1 MSEKVYD
8 LMNWADVEEIEYSES
23 QNPKGILGPHK
34 IDGGTMVQV
43 YLPHAVSV
51 NLMWEREIQ
60 PMEAADNEGFF
71 ALWVPAADFDYQLE
85 VTYDN
90 GYETILEDPY
100 NPKFKSVFTEEDYRG
115 FAEGTA
121 CHLYQKLGAHPMELA
136 GVPGVNF
143 AVFAP
148 EAERVSVVGNFNLW
162 DGRRHQMQ
170 RDTFSGVFELFIPG
184 LTVGELYKYE
194 IKTKAGEPILKADPY
209 GCYSELRP
217 ATASIVWDL
226 HQYAWGDDA
235 WLAKRRTEDRKK
247 LPMNIYEL
255 HLGSWKQ
262 RPLAVNED
270 GTAVNGSQFYNYRE
284 LAVEIA
290 AYVKEMGYTHIE
302 LMPVMEHPFDG
313 SWGYQVTGYFAP
325 TSRFGTPDDF
335 MFFMDY
341 MHQQGIGVILDWV
354 PAHFPK
360 DACGLALFDGSHVYE
375 HADPRKG
382 EHPHWGTLIFNYT
395 KPQVMNFLISNA
407 VYWVEQ
413 FHADG
418 IRLDAVASML
428 YLDYGRNEGEWV
440 PNIYG
445 GNENLDAIAFLKQL
459 NDIMHKQD
467 PDIMMIAEESTAW
480 PLVTGST
487 EEGGLGFD
495 FKWNMGFMN
504 DFLHYMQTDPFFRK
518 DNYGALTFSILYN
531 YSERFILVFSHD
543 EVVHLKGS
551 MFSKMPSSDFEEKAR
566 NLRTAYGYFM
576 THPDKKLLF
585 MGQDFA
591 QNDEWQEC
599 MSLEWDLLQY
609 PLHKNMQNYV
619 KALNHMYT
627 SHPALWEQDYD
638 AAGFEWINCSYTEE
652 SMIIFLRKT
661 EKEEDTLLVICN
673 FDNIDHPDFKVG
685 VPFAG
690 TYKEILNS
698 NDTEFGGDGTGNP
711 RALRAKLAD
720 CDDRAHS
727 IRIHIPPMSTLVF
740 SCKPEKK
747 APGPKK
753 PKAAD
758 SIRAEKPKAK
768 AAAAEPEKEAAKR
781 KPGRPAKAQ
790 AEAVTKAADAKKPE
804 QAAKTKYEAA
814 PAKEK
819 MAEQAAGKPAPA
831 KPAEIQKEPAK
842 KKPGR
847 PAKAAA
853 EAAKKM
859 TQKQKPGTAAGKA
872 QKKEAPAPKA
882 STRAKAVGKK
892 PKIT

>member
-1 MSEKVYD
+1 MTEKLYD
-8 LMNWADVEEIEYSES
+8 LMNWADVEEIEYSECRD
-23 QNPKGILGPHK
+23 PKRILGAHEAE
-34 IDGGTMVQV
+34 GGTLVQV

-51 NLMWEREIQ
+51 SLKWKREIQ
-60 PMEAADNEGFF
+60 PMEAADKDGFF
-71 ALWVPAADFDYQLE
+71 AVWVPETGFDYQLE

-90 GYETILEDPY
+90 GYETLMEDPY
-100 NPKFKSVFTEEDYRG
+100 NPKFKSVFTEQDYRG
-115 FAEGTA
+115 FSEGTA
-121 CHLYQKLGAHPMELA
+121 CRLFEKLGAHPMEQN
-136 GVPGVNF
+136 GVKGVNF

-148 EAERVSVVGNFNLW
+148 EAKRVSVVGDFNLW
-162 DGRRHQMQ
+162 DGRRHQME
-170 RDTFSGVFELFIPG
+170 RDDLSGVFELFIPG
-184 LTVGELYKYE
+184 LEAGELYKYE
-194 IKTKAGEPILKADPY
+194 IKTKAGDPILKADPY
-209 GCYSELRP
+209 GCCSELRP
-217 ATASIVWDL
+217 ATASIIWDL
-226 HQYAWGDDA
+226 NQYTWGDSD
-235 WLAKRRTEDRKK
+235 WLAQRRKTDQKKR
-247 LPMNIYEL
+247 PMNIYEL

-270 GTAVNGSQFYNYRE
+270 GSAVNGSQFYNYRE

-302 LMPVMEHPFDG
+302 LLPVMEHPFDG

-341 MHQQGIGVILDWV
+341 MHRQGIGVILDWV

-360 DACGLALFDGSHVYE
+360 DACGLAQFDGSHVYE

-407 VYWVEQ
+407 VYWAEV

-445 GNENLDAIAFLKQL
+445 GHENLDAIAFLKQL
-459 NDIMHKQD
+459 NDIMHKRN
-467 PDIMMIAEESTAW
+467 PDVMMIAEESTAW
-480 PLVTGST
+480 PLVTGDT
-487 EEGGLGFD
+487 ADGGLGFD

-504 DFLHYMQTDPFFRK
+504 DFLHYMQIDPFFRK

-551 MFSKMPSSDFEEKAR
+551 MFSKMPSADFEEKAR
-566 NLRTAYGYFM
+566 NLRAAYGYFM

-599 MSLEWDLLQY
+599 MSLEWNLLEY

-627 SHPALWEQDYD
+627 AHPALWEEDYD
-638 AAGFEWINCSYTEE
+638 PSGFEWINCSYNEE
-652 SMIIFLRKT
+652 SIIIFLRKT
-661 EKEEDTLLVICN
+661 ERTEDTLLVVCN
-673 FDNIDHPDFKVG
+673 FDNVDHPDFKVG

-690 TYKEILNS
+690 SYKEILNS
-698 NDTEFGGDGTGNP
+698 NDTAFGGDGAGNP
-711 RALRAKLAD
+711 RALRAKKQE
-720 CDDRAHS
+720 CDDRENS
-727 IRIHIPPMSTLVF
+727 IRIHIPAMSTLVF

-747 APGPKK
+747 APGPRKRKGEDSARAPREKTEETAAGRRKK
-753 PKAAD
+753 PEAESEEIK
-758 SIRAEKPKAK
+758 IEETKTEKPKA
-768 AAAAEPEKEAAKR
+768 EKSKTGETKTEA
-781 KPGRPAKAQ
+781 KPGREAEKKTATANPAETEKMPERKEAQKNTAKGRASVKAQ
-790 AEAVTKAADAKKPE
+790 VVAAVKKQTAKKTAGKTLPAGADAKKQPP
-804 QAAKTKYEAA
+804 KT
-814 PAKEK
+814 
-819 MAEQAAGKPAPA
+819 
-831 KPAEIQKEPAK
+831 
-842 KKPGR
+842 
-847 PAKAAA
+847 
-853 EAAKKM
+853 
-859 TQKQKPGTAAGKA
+859 
-872 QKKEAPAPKA
+872 
-882 STRAKAVGKK
+882 STRGKAVGRK